1 MADEYVKSLVLLR
14 HRKSMSQYLKDG
26 REKAYHVTDFVYGC
40 PRYAKWIYDLRM
52 QENSE
57 DRPLSERDMTVFTI
71 GKKLDELP
79 VGDWH
84 HVKLR
89 KTIGGLEIVGEIDD
103 LIIDDDLVIVIDKK
117 HIRGRPPKEAHSH
130 YIAQVN
136 TYAYFLKSGCVI
148 DGVEVGDLK
157 ELLRRLKDVNYYHGA
172 VLYIDVG
179 LETTVIS
186 DVVDWEIE
194 DRDFEQI
201 RENLTSMVSSITIAK
216 DGVPEPHISWFCI
229 PAGELILGD
238 NKPIEYYSIGDVV
251 LSSSGTSTVSH
262 TFERW
267 YDGEIIKIK
276 GLGLLPIYV
285 TPEHP
290 VLVKREYWVTH
301 PYGKVDDGLQWK
313 LAGELDV
320 KRDKLL
326 LPILPNRESE
336 LCVDVM
342 VRGMVRKYS
351 LPLNRDLAWLLGVYV
366 AEGYFDGNC
375 AVLTIGK
382 HEVEFANN
390 IKSVVGRLGLKCY
403 EDFLRTERR
412 IRITSTIFGRVLDK
426 LCGHGAANKKVPD
439 VLLFAGRD
447 VIEAFID
454 GYESGDGHYYDN
466 VGRRTSVKT
475 MAARTTSK
483 TLALQLQLL
492 YAKVGRWLNI
502 HYHPSKGKHVIEGRV
517 VNVKSSYSMQSA
529 KEYKAKGHRW
539 IDGYVTVPIISLE
552 RLPYSGYVYNLETT
566 DNTYLVSN
574 VVVHNCTYCPFLRRC
589 AEVGIG

>member
-1 MADEYVKSLVLLR
+1 MADDYVRSLVLLR
-14 HRKSMSQYLKDG
+14 HRRSMSQYLKDG

-84 HVKLR
+84 HVKIR

-103 LIIDDDLVIVIDKK
+103 LIIDEDLAIIIDKK

-136 TYAYFLKSGCVI
+136 TYAYFLKSGCAI
-148 DGVEVGDLK
+148 DSVEAGDLK
-157 ELLRRLKDVNYYHGA
+157 ELSRRLKDVNYYHGA

-179 LETTVIS
+179 LETAVIS
-186 DVVDWEIE
+186 DVVDWEIG
-194 DRDFEQI
+194 DREFEQT
-201 RENLTSMVSSITIAK
+201 RESLSFMVSSIIVAK
-216 DGVPEPHISWFCI
+216 GGAPEPHVSWFCV

-238 NKPIEYYSIGDVV
+238 NKPIESYNIGDVV
-251 LSSSGTSTVSH
+251 LSTSGSSTVSY
-262 TFERW
+262 TFKRW
-267 YDGEIIKIK
+267 YEGEIVKIK
-276 GLGLLPIYV
+276 GLGLLPIYL

-301 PYGKVDDGLQWK
+301 PYGKVDEGLQWK

-326 LPILPNRESE
+326 LPILPTRENE
-336 LCVDVM
+336 LCVDVT
-342 VRGMVRKYS
+342 VKGMVRKYS
-351 LPLNRDLAWLLGVYV
+351 LPLNRDLAWLLGIYV
-366 AEGYFDGNC
+366 AEGHFDGQC

-382 HEVEFANN
+382 HEAELANN
-390 IKSVVGRLGLKCY
+390 IKSVVGRLGLNCY
-403 EDFLRTERR
+403 EDFVRTSRR
-412 IRITSTIFGRVLDK
+412 IRITSTIFGRALDK

-439 VLLFAGRD
+439 GLLFAGRD
-447 VIEAFID
+447 VIEAFIE
-454 GYESGDGHYYDN
+454 GYESGDGHYYYN
-466 VGRRTSVKT
+466 VGRGTAVKT
-475 MAARTTSK
+475 MVAVTVSK

-502 HYHPSKGKHVIEGRV
+502 HYHPTKGKHVIEGRV
-517 VNVKSSYSMQSA
+517 VNVKPSYSMQSA
-529 KEYKAKGHRW
+529 KEYNAKGHKW

-566 DNTYLVSN
+566 DNTYLISN
-574 VVVHNCTYCPFLRRC
+574 AVVHNCQYCPFLRRC
-589 AEVGIG
+589 SEVGIG